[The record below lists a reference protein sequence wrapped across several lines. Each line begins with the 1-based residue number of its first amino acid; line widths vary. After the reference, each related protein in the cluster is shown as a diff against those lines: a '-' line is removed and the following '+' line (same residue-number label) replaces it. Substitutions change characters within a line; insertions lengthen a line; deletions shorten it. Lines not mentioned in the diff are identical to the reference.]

1 MQHYVIRYFH
11 APEFASVPL
20 QLSQKGS
27 FPGDSQALTPASV
40 SSLDASSQQPPS
52 DTSATNLDPKMEVK
66 QQDEEEESD
75 TGSCSKGGKLGSL
88 KTEEKPVKSE
98 LKKEDCSGEGGK
110 GVPMDTMTTTPTVG
124 LKTEDRKPEVKK
136 EVKEEE
142 DTSETA
148 TPQAPVKKKS
158 KECFC
163 FYQKLFTILLLFTKW
178 II

>member
-1 MQHYVIRYFH
+1 
-11 APEFASVPL
+11 
-20 QLSQKGS
+20 
-27 FPGDSQALTPASV
+27 
-40 SSLDASSQQPPS
+40 
-52 DTSATNLDPKMEVK
+52 MEVK

-163 FYQKLFTILLLFTKW
+163 FLPENFLQYYYSSPNGSFKQRKMFFDYLFILFSSS
-178 II
+178 ISISSQSSSPRSFVRP